1 MPHRLRRPACRDATG
16 ARAAHDPLARCN
28 TVASGAPAKGRPG
41 VTKTDEARPLPVT
54 LARAVRGSRQRTA
67 WWTAGLAVALVI
79 SAVIT
84 VGIGPVAI
92 APGTI
97 VQIILHHL
105 VGVPADASWSRA
117 DEAIVWNV
125 RIPRVVLGIAVGAGL
140 ALCGAALQAMVR
152 NVLAD
157 PYIIGI
163 SGGASTGA
171 AGAILFGFGA
181 GVGEY
186 ALPASAFLGALA
198 ASLLVFFVART
209 GGRITSLRLLLS
221 GVAVGYA
228 LAAATSFLIFSSD
241 SAEGSRSVMFWLL
254 GSLGL
259 AQWDAVLAIV
269 LAVVAVTLAALL
281 LNGRRLDAIAA
292 GDETAL
298 TLGVSPDRTR
308 VELLVVVALCT
319 GTVVAAAGAI
329 GFVGLVIPHL
339 ARRLVG
345 SVHTRMLPV
354 AALLGA
360 MFLIWADA
368 LARTLMQPRELP
380 IGILTAIVGAP
391 FLLIL
396 VRRVYAR
403 RI

>member
-1 MPHRLRRPACRDATG
+1 MAVIDERRVPQDATF
-16 ARAAHDPLARCN
+16 ADAVRSTRRRTALW
-28 TVASGAPAKGRPG
+28 TVF
-41 VTKTDEARPLPVT
+41 LT
-54 LARAVRGSRQRTA
+54 LAL
-67 WWTAGLAVALVI
+67 LASVV
-79 SAVIT
+79 VT

-92 APGTI
+92 APEAILQI
-97 VQIILHHL
+97 VSHHL
-105 VGVPADASWSRA
+105 GGPSADGAWSRS

-125 RIPRVVLGIAVGAGL
+125 RIPRVLLGTAVGAGL
-140 ALCGAALQAMVR
+140 ALCGATLQAMVR

-157 PYIIGI
+157 PYILGI

-171 AGAILFGFGA
+171 AGAILFGLGA
-181 GVGEY
+181 GIGQY
-186 ALPASAFLGALA
+186 ALPLSAFLGALG
-198 ASLLVFFVART
+198 ASLLVFFISRT

-228 LAAATSFLIFSSD
+228 LSAATSFLIFASD

-259 AQWDAVLAIV
+259 ARWDAVLAIV
-269 LAVVAVTLAALL
+269 VVVVTLTFAGLML
-281 LNGRRLDAIAA
+281 SGRRLDVVAA

-308 VELLVVVALCT
+308 VGMLVVVALCT
-319 GTVVAAAGAI
+319 GAVVAAAGAI

-345 SVHTRMLPV
+345 AVHGRMLPV

-360 MFLIWADA
+360 LFLIWADA
-368 LARTLMQPRELP
+368 LARTAMQPRELP

-391 FLLIL
+391 FLLVL
-396 VRRVYAR
+396 VRRMYAR
-403 RI
+403 HS

>member
-1 MPHRLRRPACRDATG
+1 
-16 ARAAHDPLARCN
+16 
-28 TVASGAPAKGRPG
+28 
-41 VTKTDEARPLPVT
+41 VTTIDEARPRPSVT
-54 LARAVRGSRQRTA
+54 LRAAVRGSRRRTA
-67 WWTAGLAVALVI
+67 WWTGGLAVALMA
-79 SAVIT
+79 SALIT
-84 VGIGPVAI
+84 VGVGPVPI
-92 APGTI
+92 APSTI
-97 VQIILHHL
+97 VQIILHNL
-105 VGVPADASWSRA
+105 VGVPAEGSWSPA

-125 RIPRVVLGIAVGAGL
+125 RIPRVMLGIAVGAGL

-181 GVGEY
+181 GVGQY
-186 ALPASAFLGALA
+186 ALSASAFLGALA
-198 ASLLVFFVART
+198 ASLLVFFIARS
-209 GGRITSLRLLLS
+209 GGRVTSLRLLLS

-259 AQWDAVLAIV
+259 AQWDAVLAVVI
-269 LAVVAVTLAALL
+269 AVVAVTLAALL
-281 LNGRRLDAIAA
+281 LNARRLDAIAA

-298 TLGVSPDRTR
+298 TLGVSPDRAR
-308 VELLVVVALCT
+308 IALLVIVALCT
-319 GTVVAAAGAI
+319 GAAVSAAGAI

-345 SVHTRMLPV
+345 SVHARMLPV
-354 AALLGA
+354 TALLGA

-396 VRRVYAR
+396 VRRIYAR
-403 RI
+403 QS

>member
-1 MPHRLRRPACRDATG
+1 MTFLREQTSPSTTFVRSVHAIR
-16 ARAAHDPLARCN
+16 R
-28 TVASGAPAKGRPG
+28 
-41 VTKTDEARPLPVT
+41 
-54 LARAVRGSRQRTA
+54 RAVLITLG
-67 WWTAGLAVALVI
+67 LVI
-79 SAVIT
+79 AFVLSILLAI
-84 VGIGPVAI
+84 GIGPVSI

-97 VQIILHHL
+97 VQIVSHQLSGNPS
-105 VGVPADASWSRA
+105 VATWTDA
-117 DEAIVWNV
+117 EFAIVWNV
-125 RIPRVVLGIAVGAGL
+125 RIPRVLLGVAVGAGL

-157 PYIIGI
+157 PYILGI

-181 GVGEY
+181 GVGQY
-186 ALPASAFLGALA
+186 ALPVSAFLGALA
-198 ASLLVFFVART
+198 AALLVYFIARS

-228 LAAATSFLIFSSD
+228 LSAVTSFLVFASD

-259 AQWDAVLAIV
+259 ARWDLVLAI
-269 LAVVAVTLAALL
+269 AVVVVLVTFAGLL
-281 LNGRRLDAIAA
+281 VNGRHLDALAA

-298 TLGVSPDRTR
+298 TLGVPPDRTR
-308 VELLVVVALCT
+308 VTLLVVVALCT
-319 GTVVAAAGAI
+319 GVVVAAAGAI

-339 ARRLVG
+339 SRRLVG
-345 SVHTRMLPV
+345 AVHSRMLPV
-354 AALLGA
+354 TALLGA
-360 MFLIWADA
+360 LFLIWADA
-368 LARTLMQPRELP
+368 LARTVMQPRELP

-396 VRRVYAR
+396 VRRMYAR
-403 RI
+403 RP